1 MEAAGTGFDKIM
13 EEYASADEAHK
24 PYIYSTS
31 DHFTLVLPD
40 LTYEEGVLDATI
52 TILTFIPAPNGT
64 EHDEKVLSFCYK
76 KARKVSEIAEHL
88 GLSDST
94 YFRKK
99 VLENLEKNGYLI
111 KSKVSRATC
120 YITNP
125 EVVEEG

>member
-1 MEAAGTGFDKIM
+1 MIRLWKNT
-13 EEYASADEAHK
+13 
-24 PYIYSTS
+24 IYSTS

-40 LTYEEGVLDATI
+40 LTYEEGVLDASI
-52 TILTFIPAPNGT
+52 VALTFIPVPNGT